1 MNIDDKIEKIAE
13 WITHESDD
21 TEGEVSCLLYNV
33 YNSKMSGLS
42 HNIDEAFEDVFNHIN
57 NNKLKG
63 TK

>member
-21 TEGEVSCLLYNV
+21 TAGEVSCLLHNV

-42 HNIDEAFEDVFNHIN
+42 HNIDEAF
-57 NNKLKG
+57 
-63 TK
+63 